1 VRAAKGHTTED
12 RTLWLIGGFKLIKG
26 LLLLLVALGALRL
39 LHKDIGDVTASWAAR
54 LHLDVGNRYV
64 DAALGKLLALD
75 DRKLRAISAGT
86 FFYAALLLTEGVG
99 LLLRK
104 RWAEYFTVI
113 VTGSFIPL
121 ELYELGRH
129 VTVTRVAVLGIN
141 VAVVWYLVVVL
152 RRHKPDRN

>member
-1 VRAAKGHTTED
+1 VSGAKGHTAED
-12 RTLWLIGGFKLIKG
+12 RALWLIGGFKLIKG
-26 LLLLLVALGALRL
+26 LLLLVVALGALNL
-39 LHKDIGDVTASWAAR
+39 VHKDIEDVTATWAAR

-64 DAALGKLLALD
+64 DAVLGKLLSLD
-75 DRKLRAISAGT
+75 DRKLKEISAGT

-121 ELYELGRH
+121 ELYELARH
-129 VTVTRVAVLGIN
+129 VTATRVALLGIN

-152 RRHKPDRN
+152 RRHKGERG